1 MPKTKQDPRTVGA
14 YDAKTHFS
22 ELLERVE
29 SGEEITITKH
39 GAPVARMIPVKK
51 QSSLEERR
59 QAIERLL
66 KMQKGLSLG
75 NLKIRDLINEGRP

>member
-1 MPKTKQDPRTVGA
+1 MSVADSGIVGA

-39 GAPVARMIPVKK
+39 GHPVARLVPVKK
-51 QSSLEERR
+51 TQTREERR
-59 QAIERLL
+59 AAIE
-66 KMQKGLSLG
+66 KIKEMSKGLSLG
-75 NLKIRDLINEGRP
+75 GLKIRDLIDEGRA